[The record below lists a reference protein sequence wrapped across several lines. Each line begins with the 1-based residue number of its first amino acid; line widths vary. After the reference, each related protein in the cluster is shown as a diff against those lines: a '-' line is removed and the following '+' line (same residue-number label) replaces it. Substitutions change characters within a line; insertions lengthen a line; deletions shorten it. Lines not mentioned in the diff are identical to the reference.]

1 MDKQAEVIWCL
12 SKVNVFRE
20 LPRMLIGKLAEITS
34 EKDFSKGELIFGP
47 YDNEERIFV
56 VREGEVEIYQLS
68 PEGKKV
74 IIDILV
80 PGNIF
85 GNASFLSESFVES
98 NDFALARSRVVLCV
112 FRKSDFMNV
121 LKTMPQVALGLIDE
135 ISLKL
140 TEADSRIR
148 DLALSDATT
157 RLIGELMR
165 FGKKIGEEIDDK
177 IVFGTKLTH
186 EELAEMTG
194 VTRETVTRVLKKLRK
209 DKIVDLDKSRHI
221 IIDKHRVKEVLNI

>member
-1 MDKQAEVIWCL
+1 MDKETQAVWCL

-20 LPRMLIGKLAEITS
+20 LPRALIAKLAVITK
-34 EKDFSKGELIFGP
+34 EKEFSKGELIFGP
-47 YDNEERIFV
+47 YDAEEKIFV
-56 VREGEVEIYQLS
+56 VHEGEVEIYQLS

-85 GNASFLSESFVES
+85 GNSSFLADTLVES
-98 NDFALARSRVVLCV
+98 NDFALARSRVALCI
-112 FRKSDFMNV
+112 FRKADFMNV
-121 LKTMPQVALGLIDE
+121 LKTTPQIALSLIDE
-135 ISLKL
+135 ISRKL
-140 TEADSRIR
+140 VEADSRIK

-165 FGKKIGEEIDDK
+165 FGKKIGKEVDDK

-194 VTRETVTRVLKKLRK
+194 VTRETVTRVLKKLRD
-209 DKIVDLDKSRHI
+209 DKIVDLDKSRHLV
-221 IIDKHRVKEVLNI
+221 IDTHKVKEALNT